1 MNNKLMTPCF
11 CYAKGSM
18 GVLTS
23 PFAAPGL
30 GSPLTAAYAAGAGG
44 MHL

>member
-1 MNNKLMTPCF
+1 MLLSLL
-11 CYAKGSM
+11 YAKGSM

-23 PFAAPGL
+23 PFAAAPGL